1 MQQCGKI
8 LSKYIKI
15 PINNKKHLLLLVY
28 GSNNLMYDMLEKSRQ
43 IYYKIMIFFTE
54 NKLMRVII

>member
-28 GSNNLMYDMLEKSRQ
+28 GSNNLMYDMLRKINLNILLIDS
-43 IYYKIMIFFTE
+43 YK
-54 NKLMRVII
+54 